1 MKVLLRDE
9 DARLYY
15 GAEHVWVADPN
26 AAMDFHALEP
36 AGREAFD
43 HPTQSLAIVL
53 KYENPDC
60 ELALNPAFCFS
71 GRRPASRVE

>member
-15 GAEHVWVADPN
+15 GADRLWVADPN
-26 AAMDFHALEP
+26 AALDFQALER
-36 AGREAFD
+36 AGREASD
-43 HPTQSLAIVL
+43 HPAQTLAVVL
-53 KYENPDC
+53 RYENPDC

-71 GRRPASRVE
+71 TRQPASRVE